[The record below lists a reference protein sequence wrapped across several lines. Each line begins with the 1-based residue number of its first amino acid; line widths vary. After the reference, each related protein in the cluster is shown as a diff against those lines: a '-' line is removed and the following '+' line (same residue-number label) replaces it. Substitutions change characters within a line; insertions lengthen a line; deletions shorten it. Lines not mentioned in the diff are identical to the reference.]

1 MTSDGKAV
9 FGITG
14 WKNTGKTT
22 LVERLVEHFSASG
35 LKIST
40 IKRAHHSFDI
50 DREGTD
56 SFRHRKAGAQEVA
69 IVGQQR
75 WALMHE
81 GNDSQTELDDMLARL
96 APCNLVLVEGF
107 KANSI
112 HKIECVG
119 EHPSDREPVYREH
132 PGVVGMA
139 NARADDTCPLPQ
151 FRRDDIAGI
160 ADFILIET
168 GLRS

>member
-1 MTSDGKAV
+1 MRSDAKAV

-22 LVERLVEHFSASG
+22 LVERLVEHLTASG
-35 LKIST
+35 LKVST

-81 GNDSQTELDDMLARL
+81 GGGSETELEDMLARL
-96 APCNLVLVEGF
+96 APCDLVLVEGF
-107 KANSI
+107 KASPI
-112 HKIECVG
+112 SKIECMGETRADRPPVHA
-119 EHPSDREPVYREH
+119 EHPS
-132 PGVVGMA
+132 VVALA
-139 NARADDTCPLPQ
+139 NTAADNTCALPQ
-151 FRRDDIAGI
+151 FRRDDITAI
-160 ADFILIET
+160 AAFICAQT
-168 GLRS
+168 GLRR